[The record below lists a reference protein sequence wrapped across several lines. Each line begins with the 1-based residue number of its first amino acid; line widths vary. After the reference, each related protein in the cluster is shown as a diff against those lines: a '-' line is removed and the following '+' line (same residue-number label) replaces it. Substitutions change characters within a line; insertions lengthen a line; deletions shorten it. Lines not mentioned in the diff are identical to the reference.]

1 MNREFAGVFH
11 SENELLDKIHELHRN
26 GIAEDNIYVVTKDKE
41 DVSIV
46 RGRTDAE
53 IQTADASW
61 WDKFTSFLSDE
72 QPARKALTQMDLT
85 QDEMDRYLAAVEHGA
100 FLMYVDKGDFWDTM
114 DHDKGDLTSPVTEK
128 MDLGGYIVPE
138 NNDVVQQQRHAED
151 RDAEGRAIPPKY

>member
-11 SENELLDKIHELHRN
+11 SEPELLVKIHELHRN
-26 GIAEDNIYVVTKDKE
+26 GIAENNMYVVTKNKE

-53 IQTADASW
+53 IQKADSSW
-61 WDKFTSFLSDE
+61 WDRFTAFLSDE

-85 QDEMDRYLAAVEHGA
+85 EDETDRYLAAVENGA
-100 FLMYVDKGDFWDTM
+100 FLLYVDKGDFWDAS

-128 MDLGGYIVPE
+128 MDMGGYIIPE
-138 NNDVVQQQRHAED
+138 NNNIVQQQRHAEE
-151 RDAEGRAIPPKY
+151 RDAKEMPIPPKY